1 MLSDSEIIIRLM
13 VSLVLALI
21 LWIEREYKQQPAWI
35 RTHILICVWSCLLM
49 ILSIIVPEIYH
60 STNKDPA
67 RIAAQVVSG
76 IGFLWAGAI
85 MRNGLTTKGLTT
97 AANIW
102 VTAAI
107 GLAVGAGLYISAIV
121 TTGIILVT
129 LIVVTKIK
137 PLIFSQNSYCAI
149 DMSFPI
155 KWGEIKDYSK
165 ILKKLSLEIISENI
179 KETSKIYQLHYIVRI
194 PRTKNMY
201 SLKEEIQNIIPCE
214 TLHLSENIKTV

>member
-1 MLSDSEIIIRLM
+1 
-13 VSLVLALI
+13 
-21 LWIEREYKQQPAWI
+21 
-35 RTHILICVWSCLLM
+35 M

>member
-1 MLSDSEIIIRLM
+1 
-13 VSLVLALI
+13 
-21 LWIEREYKQQPAWI
+21 
-35 RTHILICVWSCLLM
+35 
-49 ILSIIVPEIYH
+49 
-60 STNKDPA
+60 
-67 RIAAQVVSG
+67 
-76 IGFLWAGAI
+76 

-155 KWGEIKDYSK
+155 K
-165 ILKKLSLEIISENI
+165 
-179 KETSKIYQLHYIVRI
+179 
-194 PRTKNMY
+194 
-201 SLKEEIQNIIPCE
+201 
-214 TLHLSENIKTV
+214 